1 MNQVFP
7 LGLSY
12 DDVLLV
18 PQYSRIISRSNI
30 DLSTQIT
37 PHIKL
42 AIPLISSNMGTVTDS
57 HFAITI
63 GKLGGLGV
71 IPRFISAE
79 AEANMISKVKKE
91 NLISAASI
99 GCKKDEVA
107 IRSEILVKAG
117 ADIFFIDVAH
127 GHMEQVIET
136 TSFLKSKYGKVVDIV
151 AGNVATGEGAKAL
164 YDAGAD
170 CVKVGIGPGSI
181 CITRQETGCGVPQI
195 TAVLNVA
202 KIAQRL
208 KKTLICDG
216 GMKNSGDVVKA
227 LAAGASAIM
236 SGHLFAGAKESPGK
250 IFKSGKNML
259 KEYNG
264 STSLVEKLKHVK
276 NVGSKKL
283 SFNYLFQIEGV
294 ASYVPYK
301 GPLEEILIPMLGN
314 IRSGFS
320 YCGANNISQLH
331 KKAKFIRVSPVGFK
345 ENGAHDVILAK

>member
-1 MNQVFP
+1 MNQDFP

-18 PQYSRIISRSNI
+18 PQYSKIVSRNDI
-30 DLSTQIT
+30 DLFTQIT
-37 PHIKL
+37 PRVRL
-42 AIPLISSNMGTVTDS
+42 LIPLISSNMGTVTDA

-71 IPRFISAE
+71 IPRFVSAE
-79 AEANMISKVKKE
+79 MEADMVARVKKE
-91 NLISAASI
+91 NLIAAASI
-99 GCKKDEVA
+99 GVKKEE
-107 IRSEILVKAG
+107 ILTRSENLIKAG
-117 ADIFFIDVAH
+117 VNIFFIDVAH
-127 GHMEQVIET
+127 GHMEQVIQT
-136 TSFLKSKYGKVVDIV
+136 TSLLKRKYGKIVDIV
-151 AGNVATGEGAKAL
+151 AGNVATEEGAKAL
-164 YDAGAD
+164 YGAGAD

-195 TAVLNVA
+195 SAVLDVA
-202 KIAQRL
+202 KVARRL

-227 LAAGASAIM
+227 LAAGANAIM

-250 IFKSGKNML
+250 IFKSGKNIL

-320 YCGANNISQLH
+320 YCGAMNISQLH

-345 ENGAHDVILAK
+345 ENGAHDVILKL